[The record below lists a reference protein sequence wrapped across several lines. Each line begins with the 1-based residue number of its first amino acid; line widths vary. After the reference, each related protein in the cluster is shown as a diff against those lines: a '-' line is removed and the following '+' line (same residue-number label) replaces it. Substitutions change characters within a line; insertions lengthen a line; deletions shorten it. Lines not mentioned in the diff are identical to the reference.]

1 MSQTPEKIVM
11 NYDSK
16 SKQSKNVALEM
27 KKIVERYR
35 GKRVTKE
42 NVCVLVSTLM
52 LQAQNLKTQGIPTYV
67 LHISGCNVTLS
78 TPLGH
83 KFAPAMRSMNACE
96 ALIQHDA
103 SVSMLEHTRRSS
115 DIMKNNDFVIEA
127 RHTWMIVDGLGVTI
141 HHVRQQETS

>member
-42 NVCVLVSTLM
+42 NVCILVSTLM
-52 LQAQNLKTQGIPTYV
+52 LQAQKLKNISGPDKKELVTDLIFSIIEQINEGDVDTEFETLLKAMVPGMIDSFAVMLKT
-67 LHISGCNVTLS
+67 SAGCRKLF
-78 TPLGH
+78 GCF
-83 KFAPAMRSMNACE
+83 K
-96 ALIQHDA
+96 
-103 SVSMLEHTRRSS
+103 
-115 DIMKNNDFVIEA
+115 
-127 RHTWMIVDGLGVTI
+127 
-141 HHVRQQETS
+141 

>member
-35 GKRVTKE
+35 GKRITKE

-52 LQAQNLKTQGIPTYV
+52 LQAQNLKTLPGPDKKELVMDLIFSIIEQIDEGDVDTEFETLLKAMVPGMIDSFAIMLKT
-67 LHISGCNVTLS
+67 SAGCKKMF
-78 TPLGH
+78 GCF
-83 KFAPAMRSMNACE
+83 K
-96 ALIQHDA
+96 
-103 SVSMLEHTRRSS
+103 
-115 DIMKNNDFVIEA
+115 
-127 RHTWMIVDGLGVTI
+127 
-141 HHVRQQETS
+141 